1 MKITCCGCGG
11 KKVDA
16 RLTDGIE
23 IYPHREDLYDL
34 PFWKCDDCGNFV
46 GCHHKT
52 SNRTKPLGCIA
63 TKEVKAKRI
72 GIHQIIDPLWQ
83 SGKHKRNCIYGWLSD
98 KLGYRYHTANVRSL
112 EEVAQVKALLSKFIK
127 EHDH

>member
-83 SGKHKRNCIYGWLSD
+83 SGKHKRNC
-98 KLGYRYHTANVRSL
+98 RSL